1 MKEIKNDLNSVK
13 DDLNSVKDD
22 LNSVKNDLS
31 SFKND
36 LNSVKIDLSSFNETV
51 SNLSARVSNLDNHQN
66 ELSSTL
72 NLKLD
77 SVNVSVREA
86 IESQLEEHQ
95 TQTTSKLA
103 GLQRNVT
110 MELAGLHTSLQSNYQ
125 QLTQLSTDVDTL
137 DSKLNASMREDLRA
151 IESQLEEHQTQT
163 TSKLAGLQRNV
174 TKELAGLHTSLQSN
188 YQQLT
193 QLSTDVDT
201 LDSKL
206 NASMREDL
214 RAIESQLEEHQ
225 TQTTSKLAELQ
236 SNVTS
241 ELHSSMESYAFNEQ
255 LITKMDTLD
264 SKLVSVNASMREE
277 IRAIESQ
284 LEEHQTQ
291 TVFTLAGLH
300 SFLQSHTY
308 TEELTEI
315 STKIDTLDSKIDSVN
330 NSGVL
335 IREDLSCI
343 KEDLSSLNETM
354 NRISEDVEEHDNHT
368 TTELMNLECLQRN
381 TTVQPIPTQQP
392 LHTCGGAGWRR
403 VVYLDMTDPNTN
415 CPSGWQLTSYS
426 KRTCGKVSTGT
437 LTCDSVTFPVSGGY
451 YSRVCGR
458 IIAYQNSHIDAF
470 ETYHDGEVTTIDG
483 AYVSGV
489 SLTHG
494 SPRQHIW
501 TFAAGASETGY
512 TWDDACPC
520 DATIS
525 ITIPPFVG
533 GDYFCESGV
542 NLSSTSGFH
551 ADDPLWDGQN
561 CIATST
567 CCSFNSPPYFTKQL
581 PSPTTDDIEARMC
594 WWDSGDGSPI
604 EFIELYVQ

>member
-13 DDLNSVKDD
+13 N
-22 LNSVKNDLS
+22 
-31 SFKND
+31 
-36 LNSVKIDLSSFNETV
+36 DLSSFNETV
-51 SNLSARVSNLDNHQN
+51 SNLSARVSNLDNHHNQ
-66 ELSSTL
+66 LSSTL

-86 IESQLEEHQ
+86 VESQLEEHQ
-95 TQTTSKLA
+95 T
-103 GLQRNVT
+103 
-110 MELAGLHTSLQSNYQ
+110 H
-125 QLTQLSTDVDTL
+125 
-137 DSKLNASMREDLRA
+137 
-151 IESQLEEHQTQT
+151 
-163 TSKLAGLQRNV
+163 
-174 TKELAGLHTSLQSN
+174 
-188 YQQLT
+188 
-193 QLSTDVDT
+193 
-201 LDSKL
+201 
-206 NASMREDL
+206 
-214 RAIESQLEEHQ
+214 
-225 TQTTSKLAELQ
+225 TTSKLAELQ
-236 SNVTS
+236 RNVTS
-241 ELHSSMESYAFNEQ
+241 ELHNSMESYAFNEQ

-315 STKIDTLDSKIDSVN
+315 STKMDTLDSKLDSVN

-392 LHTCGGAGWRR
+392 LHACGGTGGWRR

-415 CPSGWQLTSYS
+415 CPSGWQLTSFS
-426 KRTCGKVSTGT
+426 KRTCGRVTTGSPN
-437 LTCDSVTFPVSGGY
+437 CDSVTFLVSGGAY
-451 YSRVCGR
+451 TRVCGK
-458 IIAYQNSHIDAF
+458 IIGYQHSVTDAF
-470 ETYHDGEVTTIDG
+470 EAYHIGRVTTIDG
-483 AYVSGV
+483 AYVCGV

-501 TFAAGASETGY
+501 TFAAGASEKGY
-512 TWDDACPC
+512 TLVDACPC
-520 DATIS
+520 DATIN

-533 GDYFCESGV
+533 GDYFC
-542 NLSSTSGFH
+542 
-551 ADDPLWDGQN
+551 
-561 CIATST
+561 
-567 CCSFNSPPYFTKQL
+567 
-581 PSPTTDDIEARMC
+581 
-594 WWDSGDGSPI
+594 
-604 EFIELYVQ
+604 